1 MSALAKLTEAQRQTA
16 QHRYDVI
23 RPALTGGVPLAR
35 VARDAGIGERTAR
48 RWRDAYRRGGLVELA
63 PQERVDRGRRRVD
76 DDLVAIIEGLA
87 LRRPAPTAA
96 HVHRRV
102 TAIAA
107 DRGLPAPSYS
117 TVLQIIAAIDP
128 GLRALA
134 HEGAAAYR
142 DRFELALR
150 REAAAANAVWQAD
163 HTQLDV
169 MVLDQA
175 RRPARPWLTVVIDDY
190 SRAVAGYFVFVGA
203 PSAHQTSLALRQAI
217 WRKDDPAWSI
227 CGLPDVLYTD
237 NGSDFASRHL
247 RQVAADLHVEL
258 TFSTPGV
265 PQGRGKIERFFGTL
279 TTELLPMLPGH
290 MAPGRRG
297 APPNPPT
304 LNLDELDAAIAAW
317 ITETYHGR
325 PHSQTG
331 QQPLQ
336 RWAAGGW
343 IPRMPD
349 SLEQLDLLLVAVA
362 KARIVHRDGIRFQGL
377 RYVSLTLAAYVGEE
391 VQIRYDPR
399 DAGEIRVFHDGA
411 YLCTAVSPD
420 LAGVSITIR
429 DLQAARNARRRELRA
444 QLRDRRSLAD
454 AALPPLDLTAATEPE
469 PVATA
474 ATPLKRR
481 LRLYEED

>member
-1 MSALAKLTEAQRQTA
+1 MSALAKLTEAQRQIA

-35 VARDAGIGERTAR
+35 AAREAGVGERTAR
-48 RWRDAYRRGGLVELA
+48 RWREAYDRGGLIALA
-63 PQERVDRGRRRVD
+63 PKDRKDHGRRRTN
-76 DDLVAIIEGLA
+76 DDLVAIVEGLA
-87 LRRPAPTAA
+87 LRRPAPTTA
-96 HVHRRV
+96 HVHRTV
-102 TAIAA
+102 TGIAE

-117 TVLQIIAAIDP
+117 TVRQIIVAIDP

-150 REAAAANAVWQAD
+150 RETSAPNAIWQAD

-169 MVLDQA
+169 MILDQA
-175 RRPARPWLTVVIDDY
+175 RRPVRPWLTIVMDDY

-237 NGSDFASRHL
+237 NGSDFASHHL

-279 TTELLPMLPGH
+279 TTELLPMFPGH
-290 MAPGRRG
+290 LAPARRG
-297 APPNPPT
+297 APPNLPA
-304 LNLDELDAAIAAW
+304 LSLGELDAAIGSW
-317 ITETYHGR
+317 ITKTYHGR
-325 PHSQTG
+325 KHSQTG
-331 QQPLQ
+331 ERPLE

-399 DAGEIRVFHDGA
+399 DAGEIRVFHGGA

-429 DLQAARNARRRELRA
+429 DLQATRNARRRELRA

-454 AALPPLDLTAATEPE
+454 AALPPLDLTAAAEPE
-469 PVATA
+469 PVAPSV
-474 ATPLKRR
+474 TPIKRR